1 MSRPVFTDAS
11 SAILLEK
18 AGLFTTVS
26 KAFRIVFPV
35 SVFNEITRPGYPGSA
50 FFTKALENGLVD
62 VVFGSEKN
70 RVSGYPRKNEMDA
83 GERDAIRLFLER
95 KQGFILT
102 DDGRAAAWCRDHD
115 LPFINAL
122 LVPKILGIAGW
133 IPREDSMDKMVLLC
147 RMGRYSQKIK
157 DLAFSFTKKDLTL
170 FMPEKKSCFSCRAG
184 ASVSD

>member
-1 MSRPVFTDAS
+1 MVGPVFTDAS

-18 AGLFTTVS
+18 AGLFTTLS
-26 KAFRIVFPV
+26 KAFSIIFPA

-50 FFTKALENGLVD
+50 FFTKALENRMVD
-62 VVFGSEKN
+62 VVFGFEKN
-70 RVSGYPRKNEMDA
+70 LFSGYPRKNEMDA
-83 GERDAIRLFLER
+83 GEWDAICLFLEQ

-122 LVPKILGIAGW
+122 LVPKILGLAGW
-133 IPREDSMDKMVLLC
+133 IAREDSMDKMELLC

-157 DLAFSFTKKDLTL
+157 DLAFSFTKKDLAFFIPEIKNETL
-170 FMPEKKSCFSCRAG
+170 VF
-184 ASVSD
+184 